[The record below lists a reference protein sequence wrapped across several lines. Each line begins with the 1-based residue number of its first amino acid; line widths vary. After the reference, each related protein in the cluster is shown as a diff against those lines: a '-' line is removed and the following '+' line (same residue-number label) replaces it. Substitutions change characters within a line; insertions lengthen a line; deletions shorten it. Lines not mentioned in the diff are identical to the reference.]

1 MNRNFRYACLA
12 TLSAVAIFTSAYPQT
27 RRPIEL
33 DDLFAIQR
41 ISEPAVSP
49 DGKWVAYTVTTPSL
63 AENKNFTDIWLMPVA
78 GGTPRQL
85 ANNPASDRR
94 PVWSPDGKWI
104 AFESTRSGASQ
115 IWIMRPDS
123 GEPKQFTRLSTGASQ
138 AVWSPDGKWIA
149 YVSEV
154 FPEFS
159 DLPFEQADSLNRK
172 KTDELQNSKVK
183 ARVITRLL
191 YRHWD
196 SWVEGKRKHIFVQ
209 PFAGIDVPTT
219 PRNLTPGDRDA
230 VPTSSTFSAGTDFA
244 FSPDSKELAYT
255 ATPVPVHEE
264 AWSTNHDIYIV
275 PVTGGTPRQ
284 LTTNPAAD
292 GYPRYSPD
300 GKYILYRAQRTPGFE
315 ADRWELMLYD
325 RTTGKTRSL
334 TENFDASVGAPV
346 WFPDS
351 KRIVFDSEKHGR
363 EPIFIVTLAGNDVKN
378 VFDVGVN
385 RSISVMP
392 DRKRLLFAHERATRP
407 VELATINL
415 DGSGFTQ
422 ITHVN
427 DELFAGL
434 DIPEPESI
442 WFEGEGGTKVQ
453 AWIHKPPR
461 MEEGKKYPLVYLVH
475 GGPQGAW
482 LDAWHYR
489 WNPVVWAAQGY
500 VVMAPNPRGSTGFG
514 QKFVNEISRDW
525 GGKVFVD
532 LMKGLDYACTL
543 PYVDS
548 TRKAAAGASYGG
560 YMMNWFLGNT
570 DTRFATIITHAGVY
584 NFESMYGT
592 TEELWFDEWEHGIPW
607 ENREEFLK
615 HSPHLYAKNFRTPT
629 LILHGERDYRVPIS
643 EAMQLFTAL
652 QRQGVPSKFVWFPDE
667 AHGILRPANSKFWH
681 ETVFEWL
688 NRYLKGGPS
697 SPP

>member
-1 MNRNFRYACLA
+1 MKRRFCYAFLA
-12 TLSAVAIFTSAYPQT
+12 TLSLVAILASASAQT
-27 RRPIEL
+27 RRPLEVG
-33 DDLFAIQR
+33 DLFAIQR

-49 DGKWVAYTVTTPSL
+49 DGKWVVYTLTTPNVE
-63 AENKNFTDIWLMPVA
+63 ENKNLTDLWIVSTA
-78 GGTPRQL
+78 GGAPRQMTTD
-85 ANNPASDRR
+85 AAADRR
-94 PVWSPDGKWI
+94 ATWSPDGKWI
-104 AFESTRSGASQ
+104 AFESTRSGTSQ
-115 IWIMRPDS
+115 VWIVSPDG
-123 GEPKQFTRLSTGASQ
+123 GEAKQFTRIATGASQ

-149 YVSEV
+149 FVSEV

-172 KTDELQNSKVK
+172 KLDEMHNSKVK

-196 SWVEGKRKHIFVQ
+196 SWVDGKRKHIFVQ
-209 PFAGIDVPTT
+209 PFAGPDTPTT
-219 PRNLTPGDRDA
+219 PRDLTPGDRDA
-230 VPTSSTFSAGTDFA
+230 VPTSSTFSAGIDFA
-244 FSPDSKELAYT
+244 FSPDSKEIAYT
-255 ATPVPVHEE
+255 ATPVPPHEE
-264 AWSTNHDIYIV
+264 AWRTNHDIYIV
-275 PVTGGTPRQ
+275 SVSGGTPRQ
-284 LTTNPAAD
+284 VTTNPAAD

-300 GKYILYRAQRTPGFE
+300 GKYILYRAQRTPDFE

-325 RTTGKTRSL
+325 RATEKTRSL
-334 TENFDASVGAPV
+334 TESFDASVGAPV
-346 WFPDS
+346 WLLDS
-351 KRIVFDSEKHGR
+351 KRIVFESEEQGR
-363 EPIFIVTLAGNDVKN
+363 EPIFIVSLAGNDVKK

-385 RSISVMP
+385 RSLNVMP

-407 VELATINL
+407 VELATVNL

-427 DELFAGL
+427 DELFAAL

-453 AWIHKPPR
+453 AWLHKPPR

-489 WNPVVWAAQGY
+489 WNPAVWAAQGY

-560 YMMNWFLGNT
+560 YMMNWFLGHT
-570 DTRFATIITHAGVY
+570 GTRFNTIITHAGVY

-592 TEELWFDEWEHGIPW
+592 TEEVWFDEWEHGIPW
-607 ENREEFLK
+607 ENREDFIK
-615 HSPHLYAKNFRTPT
+615 HSPHLYAKNFRAPT
-629 LILHGERDYRVPIS
+629 LILHGEGDYRVPIS

-652 QRQGVPSKFVWFPDE
+652 QRQGVPSKFIWFPDE
-667 AHGILRPANSKFWH
+667 AHGILKPANSKFWH
-681 ETVFEWL
+681 QTVFEWL
-688 NRYLKGGPS
+688 KEYLKDGES
-697 SPP
+697 TQ

>member
-1 MNRNFRYACLA
+1 MPLKN
-12 TLSAVAIFTSAYPQT
+12 AVLLIVVSVLLTQSKSQDK
-27 RRPIEL
+27 RPLEL
-33 DDLFAIQR
+33 DDLFKIQR
-41 ISEPAVSP
+41 VSEPAISP
-49 DGKWVAYTVTTPSL
+49 DGKWVAYTVTTPNL
-63 AENKNFTDIWLMPVA
+63 KENKNLTDIWLMPIA

-85 ANNPASDRR
+85 TNDPAADRR
-94 PVWSPDGKWI
+94 AMWSPDGKWI
-104 AFESTRSGASQ
+104 AFESTRSGTSQ
-115 IWIMRPDS
+115 IWIVSPDG
-123 GEPKQFTRLSTGASQ
+123 GEAKQFTRLATGAAQ
-138 AVWSPDGKWIA
+138 HVWSPDGRWIA
-149 YVSEV
+149 FVSEV

-159 DLPFEQADSLNRK
+159 HLPFEQADSLNSNRLEEMK
-172 KTDELQNSKVK
+172 NSTVK

-196 SWVEGKRKHIFVQ
+196 GWVEGKRKHIFVQ
-209 PFAGIDVPTT
+209 PFAGIDVPTV
-219 PRNLTPGDRDA
+219 PRDLTPGDRDA

-255 ATPVPVHEE
+255 ATPLPVHEE
-264 AWSTNHDIYIV
+264 AWNTNHDIYTVSIS
-275 PVTGGTPRQ
+275 GGEPRQ

-300 GKYILYRAQRTPGFE
+300 GRYLFYRAQRTPGFE

-325 RTTGKTRSL
+325 RTTRRTRSL

-351 KRIVFDSEKHGR
+351 KRIFFESEEQGR
-363 EPIFIVTLAGNDVKN
+363 EPIFVVSVTGNDVKK
-378 VFDVGVN
+378 VFDRGVN
-385 RSISVMP
+385 RSIMVMP
-392 DRKRLLFAHERATRP
+392 DRKRLLFMHERATRP
-407 VELATINL
+407 VELATVNL
-415 DGSGFTQ
+415 DGSGFMQ

-427 DELFAGL
+427 DELFAAL
-434 DIPEPESI
+434 TIPEPESV
-442 WFEGEGGTKVQ
+442 WFDGEGGTKVQ
-453 AWIHKPPR
+453 AWIHKPPI
-461 MEEGKKYPLVYLVH
+461 MEEGKKYPLVYMVH

-489 WNPVVWAAQGY
+489 WNPAVWAAQGY

-532 LMKGLDYACTL
+532 LMKGLDFVCSL

-560 YMMNWFLGNT
+560 YMMNWFLGHTGNRFNT
-570 DTRFATIITHAGVY
+570 IVTHAGVY

-592 TEELWFDEWEHGIPW
+592 TEEVWFDEWEHGIPW
-607 ENREEFLK
+607 ENREEFVK
-615 HSPHLYAKNFRTPT
+615 HSPHIYAKNFRTPT

-652 QRQGVPSKFVWFPDE
+652 QRQGVPSKFIWFSDE
-667 AHGILRPANSKFWH
+667 AHGILKPANSKFWH
-681 ETVFEWL
+681 ETVFDWL
-688 NRYLKGGPS
+688 KEYLKNGKS
-697 SPP
+697 VQ

>member
-1 MNRNFRYACLA
+1 MPLKN
-12 TLSAVAIFTSAYPQT
+12 AVLLIVVSLLLTQSKSQDK
-27 RRPIEL
+27 RPLEL
-33 DDLFAIQR
+33 DDLFKIQR
-41 ISEPAVSP
+41 VSEPAISP
-49 DGKWVAYTVTTPSL
+49 DGKWVAYTVTTPNL
-63 AENKNFTDIWLMPVA
+63 KENKNLTDIWLMPIA

-85 ANNPASDRR
+85 TNDPAADRR
-94 PVWSPDGKWI
+94 AIWSPDGKWI
-104 AFESTRSGASQ
+104 AFESTRSGTSQ
-115 IWIMRPDS
+115 IWIVSPDG
-123 GEPKQFTRLSTGASQ
+123 GEAKQFTRLATGAAQ
-138 AVWSPDGKWIA
+138 HVWSPDGRWIA
-149 YVSEV
+149 FVSEV

-159 DLPFEQADSLNRK
+159 HLPFEQADSMNRDRLEEMK
-172 KTDELQNSKVK
+172 NSTVK

-209 PFAGIDVPTT
+209 PFAGFDVPTV
-219 PRNLTPGDRDA
+219 PRDLTPGDRDA

-255 ATPVPVHEE
+255 ATPLPVREE
-264 AWSTNHDIYIV
+264 AWNTNHDIYTVSIN
-275 PVTGGTPRQ
+275 GGEPRQ

-300 GKYILYRAQRTPGFE
+300 GRYLLYRAQRTPGFE

-325 RTTGKTRSL
+325 RTTGRTRSL

-351 KRIVFDSEKHGR
+351 KRIFFESEEQGR
-363 EPIFIVTLAGNDVKN
+363 EPIFVVSVTGNDVKK
-378 VFDVGVN
+378 VFDRGVN
-385 RSISVMP
+385 RSIVVMP
-392 DRKRLLFAHERATRP
+392 DRKRLLFMHERATRP
-407 VELATINL
+407 VELATIKL
-415 DGSGFTQ
+415 DGSGFMQ
-422 ITHVN
+422 VTHVN
-427 DELFAGL
+427 DELFAAL
-434 DIPEPESI
+434 TIPEPESV
-442 WFEGEGGTKVQ
+442 WFDGEGGTKVQ
-453 AWIHKPPR
+453 AWIHKPPI
-461 MEEGKKYPLVYLVH
+461 MEEGKKYPLVYMVH

-489 WNPVVWAAQGY
+489 WNPAVWAAQGY

-514 QKFVNEISRDW
+514 QKFVNDISRDW

-532 LMKGLDYACTL
+532 LMKGLDFACSL

-560 YMMNWFLGNT
+560 YMMNWFLGHTGNRFNT
-570 DTRFATIITHAGVY
+570 IVTHAGVY

-592 TEELWFDEWEHGIPW
+592 TEEVWFDEWEHGIPW
-607 ENREEFLK
+607 ENREEFVK
-615 HSPHLYAKNFRTPT
+615 HSPHIYANNFRTPT

-652 QRQGVPSKFVWFPDE
+652 QRQGVPSKFIWFSDE
-667 AHGILRPANSKFWH
+667 AHGILKPANSKFWH
-681 ETVFEWL
+681 ETVFDWL
-688 NRYLKGGPS
+688 KEYLKNGKS
-697 SPP
+697 VQ